1 MSQGQL
7 DYRTRIGKAVKPSG
21 PHTRLGQGAVGIKIA
36 AQGWRWQNRVLLRL
50 CPQLTCLFL
59 PANKQI
65 ETEAEQENDMLEVPV
80 IETRDQYASH
90 NSMTCQVDASK
101 EPLAGMGP

>member
-1 MSQGQL
+1 M
-7 DYRTRIGKAVKPSG
+7 PSG
-21 PHTRLGQGAVGIKIA
+21 HHTGLGQGAVGVEIA
-36 AQGWRWQNRVLLRL
+36 AQGWRWPSRVLLRL

-65 ETEAEQENDMLEVPV
+65 ETEAEQENDMLEVEVPV
-80 IETRDQYASH
+80 IENCDQYALH
-90 NSMTCQVDASK
+90 NSMTCQVSSSA